1 MTITDIDTLVAIAE
15 SVVDVAGAAI
25 RPLFRAG
32 IGADL
37 KGDASPVTIA
47 DRSAELAMRGVLSQR
62 TPGFGLLGEEFP
74 DVNPDARYRWVMDP
88 IDGTRAFMTGRPVFG
103 TLLALLD
110 GDRPI
115 IGIIDQCVT
124 GERWVGVAGQPT
136 RFRSPFGGT
145 AGCRPCASLDQAE
158 LSITSTDVLPPADLV
173 AWQRLNQAA
182 RRTTYGGDCYA
193 YGLVALGQVDI
204 VAEST
209 LKLWDWAALI
219 PVIEGAGGRVTDWQ
233 GRALTSD
240 SAGDVL
246 AVGDARILHAAVA
259 LLNA

>member
-1 MTITDIDTLVAIAE
+1 MSGVARSVDLDTEPEPLPPYECAFCGNDRPGE
-15 SVVDVAGAAI
+15 LRLAAI
-25 RPLFRAG
+25 ELPDG
-32 IGADL
+32 
-37 KGDASPVTIA
+37 KGYD
-47 DRSAELAMRGVLSQR
+47 
-62 TPGFGLLGEEFP
+62 FF
-74 DVNPDARYRWVMDP
+74 
-88 IDGTRAFMTGRPVFG
+88 
-103 TLLALLD
+103 
-110 GDRPI
+110 
-115 IGIIDQCVT
+115 
-124 GERWVGVAGQPT
+124 
-136 RFRSPFGGT
+136 
-145 AGCRPCASLDQAE
+145 
-158 LSITSTDVLPPADLV
+158 
-173 AWQRLNQAA
+173 NQAA